1 MLIHE
6 AIEFAAVK
14 HRNQVRKGTNT
25 PYIVHPMEVM
35 YILAGNG
42 CDETVIAA
50 GLLHDTVEDAG
61 ATLKEIEEKFG
72 KEVADIVAAESED
85 KSKIWQE
92 RKQTTID
99 RLPNES
105 FEAQLVCCADKL
117 ANVRSM
123 YYDFQKIG
131 EKLWERFNA
140 PKEKRRK
147 AVGAFQRSEG
157 KNCLVLQWHR
167 RCPFR
172 FGRLRNV
179 SGIEKHFCRF
189 IQKVIQ

>member
-35 YILAGNG
+35 YILAENG

-85 KSKIWQE
+85 KSKSWQE

-123 YYDFQKIG
+123 FYDYLKIG
-131 EKLWERFNA
+131 EKLWERFNKDKFSLLWYYSQIRDA
-140 PKEKRRK
+140 AKRFSAISIWQEYSACVEEMR
-147 AVGAFQRSEG
+147 RIIEG
-157 KNCLVLQWHR
+157 Y
-167 RCPFR
+167 
-172 FGRLRNV
+172 
-179 SGIEKHFCRF
+179 
-189 IQKVIQ
+189 

>member
-14 HRNQVRKGTNT
+14 HRNQVRKGTDT

-72 KEVADIVAAESED
+72 KKVADIVAAESED
-85 KSKIWQE
+85 KSKSWQE

-99 RLPNES
+99 RLPDES

-123 YYDFQKIG
+123 FYDYQKIG

-140 PKEKRRK
+140 PKEKI
-147 AVGAFQRSEG
+147 AWYYNGIVDALS
-157 KNCLVLQWHR
+157 VLEDYDMYQELKITVQKM
-167 RCPFR
+167 
-172 FGRLRNV
+172 FG
-179 SGIEKHFCRF
+179 
-189 IQKVIQ
+189 

>member
-42 CDETVIAA
+42 CDETVVAA

-85 KSKIWQE
+85 KSKSWQE

-99 RLPNES
+99 RLPDES

-140 PKEKRRK
+140 PKEKI
-147 AVGAFQRSEG
+147 AWYYNGIVDALSVLEDYEMYQEL
-157 KNCLVLQWHR
+157 KNTSAAL
-167 RCPFR
+167 F
-172 FGRLRNV
+172 
-179 SGIEKHFCRF
+179 K
-189 IQKVIQ
+189 K

>member
-14 HRNQVRKGTNT
+14 HRNQVRKGTDT

-35 YILAGNG
+35 YILAENG
-42 CDETVIAA
+42 CDDTVVAA

-72 KEVADIVAAESED
+72 KEVAGIVAAESED
-85 KSKIWQE
+85 KSKSWQERKQTWQE

-140 PKEKRRK
+140 PKEKI
-147 AVGAFQRSEG
+147 AWYYNGIVDALSVLEDYEMYQEL
-157 KNCLVLQWHR
+157 KNTSAAL
-167 RCPFR
+167 F
-172 FGRLRNV
+172 
-179 SGIEKHFCRF
+179 K
-189 IQKVIQ
+189 K

>member
-14 HRNQVRKGTNT
+14 HRNQVRKGTDT

-35 YILAGNG
+35 YILAENG

-85 KSKIWQE
+85 KSKSWQE

-99 RLPNES
+99 RLPDVS

-123 YYDFQKIG
+123 FYDYQKIG

-140 PKEKRRK
+140 PKEKI
-147 AVGAFQRSEG
+147 AWYYAGTVDALSVLEDYDMYQEL
-157 KNCLVLQWHR
+157 KNTSAAL
-167 RCPFR
+167 F
-172 FGRLRNV
+172 
-179 SGIEKHFCRF
+179 K
-189 IQKVIQ
+189 K

>member
-6 AIEFAAVK
+6 AIAFAAVK
-14 HRNQVRKGTNT
+14 HRNQVRKGTDT

-35 YILAGNG
+35 YILAENG
-42 CDETVIAA
+42 CDETVIAAGLLHDTVCDETVIAA

-72 KEVADIVAAESED
+72 KEVASIVAAESED

-123 YYDFQKIG
+123 FYDFQKIG

-140 PKEKRRK
+140 PKEKI
-147 AVGAFQRSEG
+147 AWYYAGIVDALS
-157 KNCLVLQWHR
+157 VLEDYDMYQELKTTVQKM
-167 RCPFR
+167 
-172 FGRLRNV
+172 FG
-179 SGIEKHFCRF
+179 
-189 IQKVIQ
+189 

>member
-14 HRNQVRKGTNT
+14 HRNQVRKGTDT

-35 YILAGNG
+35 YILAENG
-42 CDETVIAA
+42 CDDTVVAA
-50 GLLHDTVEDAG
+50 GAG

-72 KEVADIVAAESED
+72 KEVAGIVAAESED
-85 KSKIWQE
+85 KSKSWQE

-140 PKEKRRK
+140 PKEKI
-147 AVGAFQRSEG
+147 AWYYNGIVDALSVLEDYEMYQEL
-157 KNCLVLQWHR
+157 KNTSAAL
-167 RCPFR
+167 F
-172 FGRLRNV
+172 
-179 SGIEKHFCRF
+179 K
-189 IQKVIQ
+189 K

>member
-1 MLIHE
+1 MRIHE

-14 HRNQVRKGTNT
+14 HRGQVRKGTDI

-35 YILAGNG
+35 YILTQND
-42 CDETVIAA
+42 CDETTVIA
-50 GLLHDTVEDAG
+50 GLLHDTIEDAG
-61 ATLKEIEEKFG
+61 ATPEEIEAAFG
-72 KEVADIVAAESED
+72 KDVAQIVAAESED
-85 KSKIWQE
+85 KSKSWQE

-123 YYDFQKIG
+123 FYDYRKIG

-140 PKEKRRK
+140 PKERI
-147 AVGAFQRSEG
+147 AWYYGGIVDALS
-157 KNCLVLQWHR
+157 VLEDYDMYQELKTTVQKM
-167 RCPFR
+167 
-172 FGRLRNV
+172 FG
-179 SGIEKHFCRF
+179 
-189 IQKVIQ
+189 